1 MINMS
6 MYTRNTASD
15 NEVIVNGAKFAV
27 SDEVATQIMSIIAN
41 AHVSTPSV
49 APTTRTQ
56 TVSQSTPKKSTKKA
70 KAFAKATD
78 FTVPYEVRKADKG
91 YVLGFA
97 DRVPRDAYTVIAD
110 ELKAD
115 NIAWNKELKGFAF
128 KTKKLAEE
136 FSKAHAVITADA
148 REKVRATWHKEV

>member
-6 MYTRNTASD
+6 MYTQNTRND
-15 NEVIVNGAKFAV
+15 NEVIINGAKFVV
-27 SDEVATQIMSIIAN
+27 SDEIATQIMSIIGNMGN
-41 AHVSTPSV
+41 AHVSTPT
-49 APTTRTQ
+49 PTRTQ
-56 TVSQSTPKKSTKKA
+56 TAKQSTKKS

-91 YVLGFA
+91 YVLGFT

-110 ELKAD
+110 ALTDTKWD
-115 NIAWNKELKGFAF
+115 KELKGFAF
-128 KTKKLAEE
+128 KNKKSADE
-136 FSKAHAVITADA
+136 FAKSHAVITADA

>member
-1 MINMS
+1 

-56 TVSQSTPKKSTKKA
+56 TSTKSTKSTKKA

-78 FTVPYEVRKADKG
+78 FIVPYEVRKADKG

-110 ELKAD
+110 SLKAD
-115 NIAWNKELKGFAF
+115 NIAWDKELKGFAF
-128 KTKKLAEE
+128 KTKKSADE

>member
-1 MINMS
+1 MT
-6 MYTRNTASD
+6 MYTQNVSL

-49 APTTRTQ
+49 TPTTRTQ
-56 TVSQSTPKKSTKKA
+56 TSTKSTTKKA

-91 YVLGFA
+91 YVLGFT

-110 ELKAD
+110 SLKAD
-115 NIAWNKELKGFAF
+115 NIAWDKELKGFAF
-128 KTKKLAEE
+128 KTKKSADE

-148 REKVRATWHKEV
+148 REKVRETWHKEV

>member
-1 MINMS
+1 
-6 MYTRNTASD
+6 MYTQNVSL

-49 APTTRTQ
+49 TPTTRTQ
-56 TVSQSTPKKSTKKA
+56 TSTKSTTKKA

-91 YVLGFA
+91 YVLGFT

-110 ELKAD
+110 SLKAD
-115 NIAWNKELKGFAF
+115 NIAWDKELKGFAF
-128 KTKKLAEE
+128 KTKKSADE

-148 REKVRATWHKEV
+148 REKVRETWHKEV